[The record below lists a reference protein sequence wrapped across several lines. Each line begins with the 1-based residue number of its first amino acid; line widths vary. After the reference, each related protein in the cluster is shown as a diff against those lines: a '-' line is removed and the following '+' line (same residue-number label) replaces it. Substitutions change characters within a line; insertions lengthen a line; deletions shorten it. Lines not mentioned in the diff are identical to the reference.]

1 METRDSRQNRTELSM
16 PSELPSKQ
24 QEIVILL
31 GKLAIRRQAPVG
43 ATDLR
48 VYSKDLLNQGLEDI
62 AAACDNLAMEER
74 QEGQTAFP
82 SIALMLAEVGHVA
95 RKRRIAAAKVD
106 LDMKLKAA
114 EQDRRDHPENY
125 VPIRD
130 IWAEVKE
137 KLVPKFGASRTEA
150 K

>member
-1 METRDSRQNRTELSM
+1 
-16 PSELPSKQ
+16 
-24 QEIVILL
+24 
-31 GKLAIRRQAPVG
+31 
-43 ATDLR
+43 
-48 VYSKDLLNQGLEDI
+48 
-62 AAACDNLAMEER
+62 MEER